1 MNANEL
7 IEVKQLHVIHE
18 QFKNVKDEIKCKVD
32 SVLSLE
38 CTEDTVKE
46 IKILRSDLNKYFQ
59 EFEKRRKEVKE
70 KISAPYEVFNN
81 SYNTYIKEVFKEADN
96 ELKKRIDFVEET
108 KKKKKKEKIES
119 FFEEYKTSKGIDFI
133 TFKDTNI
140 NITLTASEKS
150 LKENVKSFVDRVVQ
164 DLQLIETQEHKTE
177 ILVEYKETL
186 NVSYS
191 ITTVLNRH
199 KKIKA
204 IEANEKDTIK
214 DDDSKLQGEHK
225 PLNPPVV
232 KEEKIYQTS
241 FTVRATMTK
250 IRELSAFLK
259 NDSGYQLL
267 KNS

>member
-7 IEVKQLHVIHE
+7 IEVKQLPVIHE

-119 FFEEYKTSKGIDFI
+119 F
-133 TFKDTNI
+133 
-140 NITLTASEKS
+140 LKS
-150 LKENVKSFVDRVVQ
+150 IRQV
-164 DLQLIETQEHKTE
+164 
-177 ILVEYKETL
+177 
-186 NVSYS
+186 
-191 ITTVLNRH
+191 
-199 KKIKA
+199 
-204 IEANEKDTIK
+204 
-214 DDDSKLQGEHK
+214 
-225 PLNPPVV
+225 
-232 KEEKIYQTS
+232 
-241 FTVRATMTK
+241 
-250 IRELSAFLK
+250 RELT
-259 NDSGYQLL
+259 LL
-267 KNS
+267 LLRIPI